1 MDKPNNNTESSKN
14 KHLNFKERMISEIRI
29 KDGFS
34 VYKIAKELG
43 ISVNIIINA
52 INWVTAIQIKKKN
65 YIRDSR

>member
-52 INWVTAIQIKKKN
+52 IN
-65 YIRDSR
+65 